1 MSQKFYTLITQQG
14 AALLANATA
23 LGIPLKLC
31 KMAVG
36 DANGSATTP
45 DASQTKLIHEVYK
58 APLNSLTTD
67 EKNPNQIIAE
77 LVIPEN
83 QGGWFINEIGLY
95 DEDDTLVAVG
105 NCPITYKPQLSEGS
119 GRTQVIRMIIVVDNV
134 NAVTLK
140 FDPSVVLATRQDVDN
155 LITSKMAN
163 HEQTTNHPSATTNS
177 KGFVQLN
184 SSIDSNLENQAA
196 TPLAVK
202 KAYNLAVDAAKK
214 AYNLATDAI
223 KKANDLISAHEKST
237 NHPNATTNSK
247 GFVQLNSAIDSNLEN
262 QAATPLAIKKAYNL
276 VTDAIKK
283 TNDLISAHEKSTN
296 HPNATTNSK
305 GFVQLN
311 SAIDSNLENQAA
323 TPLAVKKAYNLVTD
337 AIKKTNDL
345 ISAHEKSTN
354 HPNAT
359 TKSKGFVQLNSSI
372 DSTIE
377 NQAATPLAIRK
388 VYDVAN
394 GAIKRSGDTMTGQL
408 ILSSDVGI
416 KHKYNDSE
424 DLMVLKTFDDNY
436 THHFYNAKTNQWQN
450 KLIYNSTTNSWC
462 FEYIND
468 VMINGKSVLKAGDA
482 YQNYGLLN
490 NTDLNTLTGTKF
502 GFYGQITDANATSS
516 SNYPIQLAGNLAVY
530 QNYADIGVEGCTQV
544 YYTYSNSRIFI
555 RNYFSRTKTWTKWA
569 EKITTANINNYL
581 PIGIPQ
587 PWPCN
592 QPPEGWLECNGSGF
606 NKNQFPKLGAAY
618 PQGFLPDLRGEFIRG
633 WDNARGVDKERE
645 ILKWQAPQISAH
657 KHVSALGENRSDLNS
672 SQMQRSAPFGSTGI
686 KGCWYGGASS
696 DYDNSLFYTNN
707 GTNGSINIPAGTTSW
722 NDLNLPGLVGDET
735 RPRNIAFMYIV
746 KAE

>member
-184 SSIDSNLENQAA
+184 SAIDSNLENQAA

-214 AYNLATDAI
+214 A
-223 KKANDLISAHEKST
+223 
-237 NHPNATTNSK
+237 
-247 GFVQLNSAIDSNLEN
+247 
-262 QAATPLAIKKAYNL
+262 
-276 VTDAIKK
+276 
-283 TNDLISAHEKSTN
+283 NDLISAHEKSTN

-359 TKSKGFVQLNSSI
+359 TNSKGFVQLNSATN
-372 DSTIE
+372 STIE
-377 NQAATPLAIRK
+377 NQAATPKAVHDTYEYTRVVDNKAITAHEH
-388 VYDVAN
+388 AN
-394 GAIKRSGDTMTGQL
+394 NAHNKISETNNA
-408 ILSSDVGI
+408 LS
-416 KHKYNDSE
+416 N
-424 DLMVLKTFDDNY
+424 
-436 THHFYNAKTNQWQN
+436 
-450 KLIYNSTTNSWC
+450 
-462 FEYIND
+462 
-468 VMINGKSVLKAGDA
+468 
-482 YQNYGLLN
+482 
-490 NTDLNTLTGTKF
+490 
-502 GFYGQITDANATSS
+502 ITDRLKYLNDRSQLSTANKRYVFVIQDDAT
-516 SNYPIQLAGNLAVY
+516 AGVFDVVNDKFVWHFNNDGLSAGYV
-530 QNYADIGVEGCTQV
+530 D
-544 YYTYSNSRIFI
+544 SSRIGGLDKFV
-555 RNYFSRTKTWTKWA
+555 RDRTTPVGVPMAW
-569 EKITTANINNYL
+569 
-581 PIGIPQ
+581 PQ
-587 PWPCN
+587 V
-592 QPPEGWLECNGSGF
+592 QPPDGYFECNGAEYD
-606 NKNQFPKLGAAY
+606 KNQFPKLSAAY
-618 PQGFLPDLRGEFIRG
+618 PSGKLPDLRGVFIRG
-633 WDNARGVDKERE
+633 KDNGRGLDPERD
-645 ILKWQAPQISAH
+645 ILSFQDDAIRNIYGEVMPIHDMDGYNPILSGAFTRTQS
-657 KHVSALGENRSDLNS
+657 VSTGGSQFTSTGGSRHLTSNS
-672 SQMQRSAPFGSTGI
+672 SSTEESLVNTPNSSSTEESLVNTPNSSSTDRSGSRGGSGVRPETG
-686 KGCWYGGASS
+686 GG
-696 DYDNSLFYTNN
+696 N
-707 GTNGSINIPAGTTSW
+707 GGTTGSR
-722 NDLNLPGLVGDET
+722 PGTPTKYPNGLGFNASKVVPVANEN
-735 RPRNIAFMYIV
+735 RPRNVAFMYIV

>member
-14 AALLANATA
+14 AALLANATT
-23 LGIPLKLC
+23 LGIPLKLS

-58 APLNSLTTD
+58 APLNTLTTD

-105 NCPITYKPQLSEGS
+105 NCPTTYKPKLSEGS

-140 FDPSVVLATRQDVDN
+140 FDPSVVLATRQYVEN

-184 SSIDSNLENQAA
+184 SAIDSNLENQAA

-202 KAYNLAVDAAKK
+202 KAYNLAIDAAKK

-262 QAATPLAIKKAYNL
+262 QAATPLAVKKAYNL
-276 VTDAIKK
+276 AVDAAKK
-283 TNDLISAHEKSTN
+283 ANDLISAHEKSTN

-377 NQAATPLAIRK
+377 NQAATPKAVRDTYEYARVVDNKAITAHEH
-388 VYDVAN
+388 AN
-394 GAIKRSGDTMTGQL
+394 NAHNRISETNNA
-408 ILSSDVGI
+408 LS
-416 KHKYNDSE
+416 N
-424 DLMVLKTFDDNY
+424 
-436 THHFYNAKTNQWQN
+436 
-450 KLIYNSTTNSWC
+450 
-462 FEYIND
+462 
-468 VMINGKSVLKAGDA
+468 
-482 YQNYGLLN
+482 
-490 NTDLNTLTGTKF
+490 
-502 GFYGQITDANATSS
+502 ITDRLKYLNDRS
-516 SNYPIQLAGNLAVY
+516 QL
-530 QNYADIGVEGCTQV
+530 
-544 YYTYSNSRIFI
+544 S
-555 RNYFSRTKTWTKWA
+555 
-569 EKITTANINNYL
+569 TANKRYVFVIQDDAAAGVFDVVNDKFVWSFNNDGLCAGYVDSSRVGGL
-581 PIGIPQ
+581 DQFVKDRTTPVGVPM
-587 PWPCN
+587 PWP
-592 QPPEGWLECNGSGF
+592 QVHPPTGYFECNGAEF
-606 NKNQFPKLGAAY
+606 DKNQFQKLAAAY
-618 PQGFLPDLRGEFIRG
+618 PSGKLPDLRGEFIRG
-633 WDNARGVDKERE
+633 WDNTRGSDPSRM
-645 ILKWQAPQISAH
+645 ILSWQQDTIRNIYGNVWPIS
-657 KHVSALGENRSDLNS
+657 ET
-672 SQMQRSAPFGSTGI
+672 FGHHGGTGDGAFRAFSKMAKGTPTSTDE
-686 KGCWYGGASS
+686 GGAGGFSFDAS
-696 DYDNSLFYTNN
+696 RVVPVAHEN
-707 GTNGSINIPAGTTSW
+707 
-722 NDLNLPGLVGDET
+722 
-735 RPRNIAFMYIV
+735 RPRNVAFMYIV

>member
-23 LGIPLKLC
+23 LGIPLKLS

-105 NCPITYKPQLSEGS
+105 NCPITYKPKLSEGS

-214 AYNLATDAI
+214 A
-223 KKANDLISAHEKST
+223 
-237 NHPNATTNSK
+237 
-247 GFVQLNSAIDSNLEN
+247 
-262 QAATPLAIKKAYNL
+262 
-276 VTDAIKK
+276 
-283 TNDLISAHEKSTN
+283 NDLISAHEKSTN

-323 TPLAVKKAYNLVTD
+323 TPLAVKKAYNLAVD
-337 AIKKTNDL
+337 AAKKANDL

-359 TKSKGFVQLNSSI
+359 TNSKGFVQLNSAI
-372 DSTIE
+372 DSNLENQAATPLAVKKAYNLAVDAAKKANDLISAHEKSTNHPNATTNSKGFVQLNSATNSTIE
-377 NQAATPLAIRK
+377 NQAATPKAVHDTYEYTRVVDNKAITAHEH
-388 VYDVAN
+388 AN
-394 GAIKRSGDTMTGQL
+394 NAHNKISETNNA
-408 ILSSDVGI
+408 LS
-416 KHKYNDSE
+416 N
-424 DLMVLKTFDDNY
+424 
-436 THHFYNAKTNQWQN
+436 
-450 KLIYNSTTNSWC
+450 
-462 FEYIND
+462 
-468 VMINGKSVLKAGDA
+468 
-482 YQNYGLLN
+482 
-490 NTDLNTLTGTKF
+490 
-502 GFYGQITDANATSS
+502 ITDRLKYLNDRSQLSTANKRYVFVIQDDAT
-516 SNYPIQLAGNLAVY
+516 AGVFDVVNDKFVWHFNNDGLSAGYV
-530 QNYADIGVEGCTQV
+530 D
-544 YYTYSNSRIFI
+544 SSRIGGLDKFV
-555 RNYFSRTKTWTKWA
+555 RDRTTPVGVPMAW
-569 EKITTANINNYL
+569 
-581 PIGIPQ
+581 PQ
-587 PWPCN
+587 V
-592 QPPEGWLECNGSGF
+592 QPPDGYFECNGAEYD
-606 NKNQFPKLGAAY
+606 KNQFPKLSAAY
-618 PQGFLPDLRGEFIRG
+618 PSGKLPDLRGVFIRG
-633 WDNARGVDKERE
+633 KDNGRGLDPERD
-645 ILKWQAPQISAH
+645 ILSFQDDAIRNIYGEVMPIHDMNGYNPILSGAFTRTQS
-657 KHVSALGENRSDLNS
+657 VSTGGSQSTSTGGSRHLTSNS
-672 SQMQRSAPFGSTGI
+672 SSTEESLVNTPNSSSTDRSGSRGGNGVRPETG
-686 KGCWYGGASS
+686 GGNGGVTGSRPGTPTKYPNGLGFNASKVVPVA
-696 DYDNSLFYTNN
+696 NEN
-707 GTNGSINIPAGTTSW
+707 
-722 NDLNLPGLVGDET
+722 
-735 RPRNIAFMYIV
+735 RPRNVAFMYIV